1 MSVYSGYAPTFAD
14 PDDWSIPRI
23 LRTRARTHGDRV
35 YLDAPGFGERHSYAA
50 TLERAER
57 IAAGL
62 IGAGGAPG
70 DRLLIM
76 APNSPDVIFAWL
88 GSACAGMAEVPINT
102 AYHGAFLEHQVRTTA
117 PRFAVVDAAFA
128 ERFVESA
135 AACASVERFYL
146 VGDADAQ
153 AAATATLA
161 TAGWPAE
168 PFAALAAAQPAALP
182 EVAARDLASVF
193 FTSGTTGLSKGVM
206 MPHAQ
211 MTFFADECVSLTRLS
226 DADAY
231 LSVGPLFHGN
241 AQFLAALPA
250 LIAGARFVLRER
262 FSASRWIDWIRDS
275 GATVTNFVGVMMDFV
290 WQQPARPDDA
300 DNDLRCVFAAPTATS
315 VLDEFRTR
323 FGIEAFVEVF
333 GLTETSMPIMTPYG
347 VERPAGA
354 CGMVNADWFDVRLV
368 DPETDAEVPVGE
380 TGELIV
386 RPKQPWTTCA
396 GYYGMPD
403 KTAEAFR
410 NLWFHTGDGLRRDAD
425 GWFYFVDRLKDA
437 IRRRGENI
445 SSYEIGQAVLERP
458 GVIECAA
465 IAVAADVDAGEDEVM
480 LFTVCEDGASREDV
494 YDWCVRRLPAF
505 ALPRYVRLVDELP
518 KTPSGKVRKAELRR
532 LAVEVGLTGDE
543 IAVAAG
549 GRP

>member
-1 MSVYSGYAPTFAD
+1 MSVYGGYSPTF
-14 PDDWSIPRI
+14 DDRSCWTVPWI
-23 LRTRARTHGDRV
+23 LRERARTHGDSV
-35 YLDAPGFGERHSYAA
+35 YLDAPGTSERYSYAEV
-50 TLERAER
+50 LERAER

-62 IGAGGAPG
+62 VAAGGEPG
-70 DRLLIM
+70 DRLLVM
-76 APNSPDVIFAWL
+76 AQNSPEVLFAWF

-102 AYHGAFLEHQVRTTA
+102 AYRGTFLEHQVRTTA
-117 PRFAVVDAAFA
+117 PRFAVIDAEFA
-128 ERFVESA
+128 ERFAESA
-135 AACASVERFYL
+135 AACATIERFYL
-146 VGDADAQ
+146 VGDGERQ
-153 AAATATLA
+153 ARATETLTA
-161 TAGWPAE
+161 AGWTVE
-168 PFAALAAAQPAALP
+168 PFAALEDAEPRPLP
-182 EVAARDLASVF
+182 EVRAQDLGAVF

-211 MTFFADECVSLTRLS
+211 LVFFADECVSLTRLT

-262 FSASRWIDWIRDS
+262 FSATRWIDWVRES

-290 WQQPARPDDA
+290 WKQPARPDDA
-300 DNDLRCVFAAPTATS
+300 DNELRCVFAAPTAS
-315 VLDEFRTR
+315 SILDQFRER

-347 VERPAGA
+347 LQRPAGA
-354 CGMVNADWFDVRLV
+354 CGQVNAEWFDVRLV
-368 DPETDAEVPVGE
+368 DPETDEEVAVGE
-380 TGELIV
+380 TGELTV
-386 RPKQPWTTCA
+386 RPRKPWTTCM
-396 GYYGMPD
+396 GYYAMPD

-410 NLWFHTGDGLRRDAD
+410 NLWFHTGDGLRRDAE

-445 SSYEIGQAVLERP
+445 SSYEIEQAVLERP

-480 LFTVCEDGASREDV
+480 LFTVCTDGASREDV
-494 YDWCVRRLPAF
+494 HDWCVRRLPAF

-532 LAVEVGLTGDE
+532 LATERGLAADEVL
-543 IAVAAG
+543 APAG
-549 GRP
+549 GRS